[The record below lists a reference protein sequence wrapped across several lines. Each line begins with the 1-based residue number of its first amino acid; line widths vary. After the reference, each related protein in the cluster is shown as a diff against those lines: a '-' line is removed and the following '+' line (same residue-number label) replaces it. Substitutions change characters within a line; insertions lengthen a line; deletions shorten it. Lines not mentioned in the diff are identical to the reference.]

1 MSLIRRSN
9 DFFPSF
15 FDGFGKDFFDDL
27 MPFNSNQSL
36 PAVNIMDKE
45 NEYRI
50 EVAAP
55 GLKKEDFK
63 VNMEG
68 NILTVHSEKETRNE
82 ENNEKYARREFSYSS
97 FTRSFTLPEGTDA
110 ENVNASYNDGILLIQ
125 VPKKE
130 EARKRAPKQ
139 IAIA

>member
-68 NILTVHSEKETRNE
+68 NILTVQSEKETRKE
-82 ENNEKYARREFSYSS
+82 ENNEKYARREFGYSS

-110 ENVNASYNDGILLIQ
+110 ENVNASYNDGILSIQ

-130 EARKRAPKQ
+130 EARKKVPKQ